1 MQSDVQKPTLAY
13 FHLGGK
19 GEVARL
25 ALEVAGVDY
34 HYHSITYKNS
44 PGESWEEYKNKHA
57 DELTFGQIPHY
68 KEPGGMLDCA
78 PFNFYFDV
86 DNIFSFCLT
95 IGVSIVQSSSI
106 TRYVARKY
114 GLNGSNEHEAVA
126 IDVLFEGVLDLLT
139 AVAMVQWADES
150 NRANEANNLFTQVAP
165 KHLANFQRALEHN
178 HGGQGKI

>member
-1 MQSDVQKPTLAY
+1 
-13 FHLGGK
+13 
-19 GEVARL
+19 
-25 ALEVAGVDY
+25 
-34 HYHSITYKNS
+34 
-44 PGESWEEYKNKHA
+44 
-57 DELTFGQIPHY
+57 
-68 KEPGGMLDCA
+68 
-78 PFNFYFDV
+78 
-86 DNIFSFCLT
+86 
-95 IGVSIVQSSSI
+95 VSIVQSSSI

-139 AVAMVQWADES
+139 AVAKVQWADES